1 MGLDMFLFGRKSL
14 WDGRNAQVRTE
25 DGYKIDAIHIEL
37 GYWRKHPNLH
47 GYIVEHFAEGVDE
60 CQEIALDASAIEQII
75 TAVMTKTLPTTEGFF
90 FGVSDDTVEQVS
102 EDCRIL
108 RGALE
113 WLNADKSAPD
123 ELMRSVYYQASW

>member
-14 WDGRNAQVRTE
+14 CVAGRQARTE

-47 GYIVEHFAEGVDE
+47 GYIVEHFAGGVDK

-90 FGVSDDTVEQVS
+90 FGVSNDTVEQVS

-123 ELMRSVYYQASW
+123 EYMRSVYYQASW

>member
-14 WDGRNAQVRTE
+14 WDGKAPVRTE

-47 GYIVEHFAEGVDE
+47 GYIVDTFAEGVDE
-60 CQEIALDASAIEQII
+60 CQEIALDADAIAQII
-75 TAVMTKTLPTTEGFF
+75 TAVMTKSLPTTEGFF

-123 ELMRSVYYQASW
+123 ELMRNVYYRASW

>member
-1 MGLDMFLFGRKSL
+1 MGLSMFLFGRKSL
-14 WDGRNAQVRTE
+14 WGGNAPVRTE

-47 GYIVEHFAEGVDE
+47 GYIVEHFAEGVDK
-60 CQEIALDASAIEQII
+60 CQEIALDADAIEQII

-90 FGVSDDTVEQVS
+90 FGVSDDTIEQVS
-102 EDCRIL
+102 EDRRIL

-123 ELMRSVYYQASW
+123 EYMRSVYYCASW

>member
-1 MGLDMFLFGRKSL
+1 MGLDMFLFGYKSL
-14 WDGRNAQVRTE
+14 WSGNAKARTE
-25 DGYKIDAIHIEL
+25 DGYTIDAIHIEL

-90 FGVSDDTVEQVS
+90 FGVSNDTVEQVS

-123 ELMRSVYYQASW
+123 ELMRSVYYRASW